1 MANDF
6 EKVIDEEME
15 SLHKWQ
21 RNPPETAPKDMRV
34 LAKSESGEFYCVHW
48 VQNPYTG
55 HEAWLICD
63 IDDENQALLEKI
75 VCWYELPGN

>member
-1 MANDF
+1 MKN
-6 EKVIDEEME
+6 E
-15 SLHKWQ
+15 WQ
-21 RNPPETAPKDMRV
+21 KQPAETAPKDRRILV
-34 LAKSESGEFYCVHW
+34 EAESGEFYCVHW

-75 VCWYELPGN
+75 DCWYELPGN